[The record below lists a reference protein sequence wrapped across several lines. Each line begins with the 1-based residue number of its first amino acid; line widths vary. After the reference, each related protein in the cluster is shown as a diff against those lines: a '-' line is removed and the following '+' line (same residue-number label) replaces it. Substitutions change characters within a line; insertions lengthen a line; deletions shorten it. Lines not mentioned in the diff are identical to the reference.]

1 MQKSRHLLALLL
13 CLVMMFSVAAPASVV
28 LQASAATAGSTQT
41 IKLNKTKAAVYNGKK
56 LKLKVSGTKQTVKW
70 YTTDQKIAT
79 VKNGVVTTK
88 KAGTVKIAAKVAGQ
102 KLVCKVT
109 VKPALVAS
117 TKEVTMTA
125 GKAKKAVLTL
135 YAADGDVA
143 CKIADPAIASYK
155 FGDWNGKKIGLK
167 LTGKKAGVTTAT
179 VTNSVTK
186 DKVKIKITVKA
197 KAQPAAKPLT
207 ASATAVSLAP
217 GEVKTVTLT
226 ESPASQ
232 LALTTAQ
239 PDIVRCSWS
248 GAWVNGASAL
258 TLTGLKEGKTT
269 ITVADTVSKQSVV
282 LPVVVGCDHVFSD
295 AYIVDQA
302 ATCTAAGKESTH
314 CIICG
319 AVGATREIPPVA
331 HDYAEE
337 YTIDVP
343 STCSKEGEQSRHCKV
358 CGARTDIKP
367 VEKAPHDYGV
377 PTVTKEATCK
387 EAGSQTSL
395 CKICGAQN
403 VETIPVKDHTL
414 GAWTVEKAATCKE
427 AGVEAATCSV
437 CGSKVT
443 REIPQKEHTLG
454 AWTVEKAATCKEAGV
469 EAAVCSVCN
478 TKVTRE
484 IPTTTAHNYG
494 DWTVTK
500 AATCQETGVET
511 ATCSICGNKQTREIA
526 KVGHSF
532 GEWTTSGDQQVRTC
546 TVCGYKET
554 KAKEAQPGETFQNP
568 LSGQNQETLD
578 FQRFTIKPARKVKI
592 NLKNILT
599 GDAANRLAKTESQH
613 NAEAGNGFSWRFFFF
628 DVTYV
633 SSSSGA
639 NDVMKAY
646 ELIYTDTF
654 FKSNG
659 AAVQQKGLAHLTDR
673 YVGKGITTELYPGVT
688 AEIVFGLL
696 MADDSG
702 DILLRV
708 PKNGNNENTWISM
721 KAPELSSE
729 NTSVNNN
736 SNNSTT
742 LSTDIETN
750 LNSLK
755 NYLNTYGTTN
765 GAGLKELSKTQKYY
779 SQQLEVS
786 LMYDYVKKE
795 FRFLFKSS
803 DSKYP
808 VKSCWIDFSIP
819 EKPVGDPVKIG
830 MLYNQTSTGEP
841 YLLNY
846 DADVNLNIGEYKYGD
861 ALDFNW
867 NSCQALSQT
876 ITKVLKVEDY
886 YDMVSTE
893 LKTVFETSMALTDQM
908 LYNTSLRMHLSHIG
922 FTSFS
927 L

>member
-28 LQASAATAGSTQT
+28 LQASAATASSTQT

-269 ITVADTVSKQSVV
+269 ITVADTVTKQSVV
-282 LPVVVGCDHVFSD
+282 LTVVVGCDHVFSD

-302 ATCTAAGKESTH
+302 ATCTAPGKESTH

-343 STCSKEGEQSRHCKV
+343 STCSKAGEQSRHCKV

-443 REIPQKEHTLG
+443 REIAQKEHTLG

-484 IPTTTAHNYG
+484 IPATGNH
-494 DWTVTK
+494 DFSEWTVD
-500 AATCQETGVET
+500 
-511 ATCSICGNKQTREIA
+511 
-526 KVGHSF
+526 
-532 GEWTTSGDQQVRTC
+532 GDKRVRTC
-546 TVCGYKET
+546 KVCGYIESKDRDSQPTESNSQILNTPLCSDENIAISLYKIENGQLLFNIENKAHKDFTVGLEYLDFYGKTYYDEYYVVDAYAGVTRTYKIDNDRVGEYYFGGGKLKGCFSYYNSEMTKSVFLKFDKNIETTLEKGTESNKEEISAMLCEDENIVVYIVKSNDALVHLKIFNKSDEDYNFVLNYLT
-554 KAKEAQPGETFQNP
+554 FNNKTYFDEYYYTRVFAGLNKYYTIDETNFGESFSFTGGK
-568 LSGQNQETLD
+568 LSGGFEYTAPD
-578 FQRFTIKPARKVKI
+578 GIK
-592 NLKNILT
+592 
-599 GDAANRLAKTESQH
+599 
-613 NAEAGNGFSWRFFFF
+613 
-628 DVTYV
+628 
-633 SSSSGA
+633 
-639 NDVMKAY
+639 
-646 ELIYTDTF
+646 
-654 FKSNG
+654 
-659 AAVQQKGLAHLTDR
+659 
-673 YVGKGITTELYPGVT
+673 
-688 AEIVFGLL
+688 
-696 MADDSG
+696 
-702 DILLRV
+702 
-708 PKNGNNENTWISM
+708 
-721 KAPELSSE
+721 
-729 NTSVNNN
+729 
-736 SNNSTT
+736 
-742 LSTDIETN
+742 
-750 LNSLK
+750 
-755 NYLNTYGTTN
+755 
-765 GAGLKELSKTQKYY
+765 
-779 SQQLEVS
+779 
-786 LMYDYVKKE
+786 
-795 FRFLFKSS
+795 
-803 DSKYP
+803 
-808 VKSCWIDFSIP
+808 
-819 EKPVGDPVKIG
+819 
-830 MLYNQTSTGEP
+830 
-841 YLLNY
+841 
-846 DADVNLNIGEYKYGD
+846 
-861 ALDFNW
+861 
-867 NSCQALSQT
+867 
-876 ITKVLKVEDY
+876 
-886 YDMVSTE
+886 
-893 LKTVFETSMALTDQM
+893 
-908 LYNTSLRMHLSHIG
+908 TSLR
-922 FTSFS
+922 FDEKDTF
-927 L
+927 

>member
-28 LQASAATAGSTQT
+28 LQASAATASSTQT

-125 GKAKKAVLTL
+125 GKAKKAVLAL

-282 LPVVVGCDHVFSD
+282 LNVVVGCDHVFSD

-343 STCSKEGEQSRHCKV
+343 STCSKAGEQSRHCKV

-377 PTVTKEATCK
+377 PTVTKEASCK

-526 KVGHSF
+526 KVGHNFSTEF
-532 GEWTTSGDQQVRTC
+532 TTDTPATCGTAGSKSKHC
-546 TVCGYKET
+546 TVCGEKSEITAIPATGNHTFGSWKESGDKKTRTCSVCGYAET
-554 KAKEAQPGETFQNP
+554 KYINPTIAAEETNI
-568 LSGQNQETLD
+568 TL
-578 FQRFTIKPARKVKI
+578 KVKQSESV
-592 NLKNILT
+592 NLEVKDRAPVSCTSSNPSVVSAQISGSTYSRRVDLEGVGTGTAIVTVTNNDTNESDQIHVTVEGGVIIDMPTIPITLNEYRSRDDNTVLQTYQISTITYEIYRYNESDDDYTVYLYFGGKKTFDRNGDGQSSSAKIGWKLYNERNEVVDSDTCYAPSVAT
-599 GDAANRLAKTESQH
+599 GDTWSTTSAREYISDLKAGHYRL
-613 NAEAGNGFSWRFFFF
+613 
-628 DVTYV
+628 
-633 SSSSGA
+633 
-639 NDVMKAY
+639 
-646 ELIYTDTF
+646 
-654 FKSNG
+654 
-659 AAVQQKGLAHLTDR
+659 
-673 YVGKGITTELYPGVT
+673 
-688 AEIVFGLL
+688 EI
-696 MADDSG
+696 M
-702 DILLRV
+702 
-708 PKNGNNENTWISM
+708 
-721 KAPELSSE
+721 
-729 NTSVNNN
+729 SVN
-736 SNNSTT
+736 
-742 LSTDIETN
+742 
-750 LNSLK
+750 
-755 NYLNTYGTTN
+755 
-765 GAGLKELSKTQKYY
+765 
-779 SQQLEVS
+779 
-786 LMYDYVKKE
+786 
-795 FRFLFKSS
+795 
-803 DSKYP
+803 
-808 VKSCWIDFSIP
+808 
-819 EKPVGDPVKIG
+819 
-830 MLYNQTSTGEP
+830 
-841 YLLNY
+841 
-846 DADVNLNIGEYKYGD
+846 
-861 ALDFNW
+861 
-867 NSCQALSQT
+867 
-876 ITKVLKVEDY
+876 
-886 YDMVSTE
+886 
-893 LKTVFETSMALTDQM
+893 
-908 LYNTSLRMHLSHIG
+908 
-922 FTSFS
+922 
-927 L
+927 

>member
-109 VKPALVAS
+109 VKPALVSS

-269 ITVADTVSKQSVV
+269 ITVADTVTKQSVV
-282 LPVVVGCDHVFSD
+282 LTVVVGCDHVFSD

-302 ATCTAAGKESTH
+302 ATCTAPGKESTH

-343 STCSKEGEQSRHCKV
+343 STCSKAGEQSRHCKV

-414 GAWTVEKAATCKE
+414 GAWAVEKAATCKE

-443 REIPQKEHTLG
+443 REIAQKEHTLG

-526 KVGHSF
+526 KTGHNYGSWVVEKAATCQQE
-532 GEWTTSGDQQVRTC
+532 GKETSTCSVCGDKQTRTIAKTDHTYGSWTTSGNQQVRTC
-546 TVCGYKET
+546 TVCGNKET
-554 KAKEAQPGETFQNP
+554 RDKQPTPGETFSNP
-568 LSGQNQETLD
+568 LSGQSGETIEYQEYS
-578 FQRFTIKPARKVKI
+578 FKPVRKIKVE
-592 NLKNILT
+592 LKNILT
-599 GDAANRLAKTESQH
+599 GEKANELAESEYSY
-613 NAEAGNGFSWRFFFF
+613 NDDAGNGYSWRFFFF
-628 DVTYV
+628 EITYV
-633 SSSSGA
+633 SSTDGA
-639 NDVMKAY
+639 NDVLKASDI
-646 ELIYTDTF
+646 IYDDTF
-654 FKSNG
+654 FKSTG
-659 AAVQQKGLAHLTDR
+659 SAVQQKDMATL
-673 YVGKGITTELYPGVT
+673 GKRFSGSGVFDIELYPGASSEV
-688 AEIVFGLL
+688 VFGLL
-696 MADDSG
+696 MRDNSG
-702 DILLRV
+702 DVLLRV
-708 PKNGNNENTWISM
+708 PKAGGKENTWISM
-721 KAPELSSE
+721 KAPELVIEDEKPLTETVDPASLENIAAFAIVMTKGKLVNPSTFQLHNIMHQDNVSVTDWETSETVQKHVVYIWYSSG
-729 NTSVNNN
+729 NNAGGTVDGYTRAWH
-736 SNNSTT
+736 STT
-742 LSTDIETN
+742 MMTG
-750 LNSLK
+750 LNSRPYY
-755 NYLNTYGTTN
+755 NIDMHDGTYVVVELNATKPNLWDDYV
-765 GAGLKELSKTQKYY
+765 SIPKTQKIQNDIGVYHY
-779 SQQLEVS
+779 T
-786 LMYDYVKKE
+786 M
-795 FRFLFKSS
+795 KS
-803 DSKYP
+803 K
-808 VKSCWIDFSIP
+808 
-819 EKPVGDPVKIG
+819 
-830 MLYNQTSTGEP
+830 
-841 YLLNY
+841 
-846 DADVNLNIGEYKYGD
+846 
-861 ALDFNW
+861 
-867 NSCQALSQT
+867 
-876 ITKVLKVEDY
+876 
-886 YDMVSTE
+886 
-893 LKTVFETSMALTDQM
+893 
-908 LYNTSLRMHLSHIG
+908 
-922 FTSFS
+922 
-927 L
+927 